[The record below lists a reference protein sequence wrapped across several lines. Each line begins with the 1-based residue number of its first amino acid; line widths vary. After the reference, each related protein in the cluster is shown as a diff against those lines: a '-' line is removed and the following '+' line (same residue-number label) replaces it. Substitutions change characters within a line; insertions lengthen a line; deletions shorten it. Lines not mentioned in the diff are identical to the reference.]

1 MKFQW
6 CLTKK
11 KCLTQK
17 IIVSI
22 YELLLSYHWIIK
34 WRLGHFFGRFWPS
47 LTLVSFPDPL
57 AIPSEAE
64 NLSKHNRALAIPSN
78 FSGDLDQLEE
88 MVKSMMEKS
97 NNMCQNSRNA
107 NQKAD
112 RCKVCGKEGKG
123 SNIKDHIEANHIEG
137 IFLPCNL
144 CGKTFRSRKG
154 LGNHKAS
161 VHPAC

>member
-1 MKFQW
+1 MRNGSKRNVDYKNKNVKTSLKGWSREPGEF
-6 CLTKK
+6 
-11 KCLTQK
+11 
-17 IIVSI
+17 
-22 YELLLSYHWIIK
+22 E
-34 WRLGHFFGRFWPS
+34 RL
-47 LTLVSFPDPL
+47 D
-57 AIPSEAE
+57 
-64 NLSKHNRALAIPSN
+64 N
-78 FSGDLDQLEE
+78 FSWSLEE
-88 MVKSMMEKS
+88 LDAKVKSMMEKS
-97 NNMCQNSRNA
+97 ENMYQNH
-107 NQKAD
+107 NQRAD